1 MSSHVSPPLQ
11 ALLELFD
18 AELER
23 VKFPSVDAE
32 ALQEAANHVD
42 EAAAEV
48 ARAEE
53 ALDAARKRRSEADD
67 ALLGLAQRALAY
79 AKVYAEDQPELA
91 AKLDALSLPRSPRKP
106 RIEAKPEGEPV
117 PTPPRR
123 RRRSAEGTA
132 NALLFDGEVA
142 AAVTRVE

>member
-18 AELER
+18 AELEK
-23 VKFPSVDAE
+23 VKFPGVDGD
-32 ALQEAANHVD
+32 ALQQTAEKVD

-53 ALDAARKRRSEADD
+53 ALEAARMQRSEADE

-91 AKLDALSLPRSPRKP
+91 AKLDALALPRSPRKP
-106 RIEAKPEGEPV
+106 RAEAKPEGELA
-117 PTPPRR
+117 TPPRR
-123 RRRSAEGTA
+123 RRRTAERTE
-132 NALLFDGEVA
+132 NALLFDGDVA
-142 AAVTRVE
+142 GAVTRVE